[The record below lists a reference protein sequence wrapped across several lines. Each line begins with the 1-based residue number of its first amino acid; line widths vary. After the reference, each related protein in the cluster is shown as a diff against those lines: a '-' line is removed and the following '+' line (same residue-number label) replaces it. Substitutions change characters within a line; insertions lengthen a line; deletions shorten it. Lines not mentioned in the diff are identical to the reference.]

1 MQKYVPLLGWGGLFF
16 GVLTAIFAW
25 PSLSLL
31 FFALFT
37 MFPGFL
43 LSSLYIMFS
52 TRYEMETPRVNPGY
66 LGLLLNSAP
75 LIMFLIFIL
84 SA

>member
-1 MQKYVPLLGWGGLFF
+1 MGWAGACL

-25 PSLSLL
+25 PTLSLL
-31 FFALFT
+31 YFALFT

-43 LSSLYIMFS
+43 LSSLYIMFT
-52 TRYEMETPRVNPGY
+52 TRLEMETPKINPGY

-75 LIMFLIFIL
+75 ILMFIFFFL
-84 SA
+84 TN